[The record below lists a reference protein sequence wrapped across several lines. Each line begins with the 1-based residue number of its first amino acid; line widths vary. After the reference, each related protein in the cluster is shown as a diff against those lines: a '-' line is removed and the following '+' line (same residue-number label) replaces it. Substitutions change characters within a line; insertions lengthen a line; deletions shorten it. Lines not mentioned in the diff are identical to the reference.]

1 METSIF
7 YGILVTTLGG
17 LIMGLS
23 PTPLKFMQQF
33 KYEQFGFIS
42 MLVALL
48 IIPWGIT
55 FIYCPNLRS
64 VLSEIDKGLL
74 LRANLFS
81 LCWGIAQILA
91 MLCFLRIGVS
101 LTYGILCSLGA
112 GVGVIVPMIFKA
124 TGIFSEA
131 PNLLSKAG
139 MAVLAGVVVMILGVY
154 YASLAGFK
162 REKLQQTDQPENSGT
177 KSGSFGVSL
186 VMVITAGV
194 LSTGWGFA
202 FAYSQGPIVK
212 ILTEHGVADFPSKI
226 IIWAFVLF
234 GAALINVLYPAYLL
248 TRNKSW
254 NLIMKNGREILLSIG
269 YGLLF
274 FIPSVMLGKGM
285 LMLGVLGASV
295 GWGITQGSLI
305 LGGQILGFASGE
317 WRGVTGKPRQYIYI
331 AIVVLIISMVIMA
344 FGNFFAQR

>member
-7 YGILVTTLGG
+7 YGILITTLAG

-23 PTPLKFMQQF
+23 PTPLKFLKQF
-33 KYEQFGFIS
+33 KYEQFGFVS

-48 IIPWGIT
+48 IIPWSIT
-55 FIYCPNLRS
+55 FIYCPDFYF
-64 VLSEIDKGLL
+64 VISEIDTGLL

-91 MLCFLRIGVS
+91 MLCFIRIGVS

-112 GVGVIVPMIFKA
+112 SVGVITPMIFKA

-131 PNLLSKAG
+131 PGLMSKAG
-139 MAVLAGVVVMILGVY
+139 IIVLIGVAVMVAGVY

-162 REKLQQTDQPENSGT
+162 REKSVQVNQPENSRK
-177 KSGSFGVSL
+177 KSGSFGIGL
-186 VMVITAGV
+186 IMVIIAGI
-194 LSTGWGFA
+194 LSAGWGFA
-202 FAYSQGPIVK
+202 FSYSQGPIVE
-212 ILTEHGVADFPSKI
+212 ILHENGVAGFPSQI
-226 IIWAFVLF
+226 IVWAFVLF
-234 GAALINVLYPAYLL
+234 GAALVNIIYPAYLL
-248 TRNKSW
+248 TTNKSW
-254 NLIMKNGREILLSIG
+254 SLLVKNGKDIILAFS

-295 GWGITQGSLI
+295 GWGITQGSII
-305 LGGQILGFASGE
+305 LGGQLLGFASGE
-317 WRGVTGKPRQYIYI
+317 WKDVTGKPRRYIYT
-331 AIVVLIISMVIMA
+331 AIIILIISMMILMI
-344 FGNFFAQR
+344 GNMFAR